1 MKSGRVIT
9 IATLLAIAAGT
20 MATYTWAAGRT
31 RGGVDPSNFTDP
43 VANPYFP
50 LESGTVLI
58 LKGSEGGEAL
68 RERVR
73 ITAEHRTIE
82 GVSTVVVHDVIR
94 SHGALV
100 EKTIDW
106 YAADNDGNV
115 WYFGEDTA
123 TYDADG
129 NVESTEG
136 TWRAGVDGAVA
147 GIIMPANPRPTDAYR
162 QEFYVGHA
170 EDQGWIVQ
178 RGAKVS
184 VPYGDLDK
192 VVRSFEWTRLEPGV
206 MAQKFYAPGL
216 GIVLEKDVAGGNELL
231 SLVKV
236 IHG

>member
-20 MATYTWAAGRT
+20 MATYTWAAGRAP
-31 RGGVDPSNFTDP
+31 GGVDPSNFTDP
-43 VANPYFP
+43 VANTYFP
-50 LESGTVLI
+50 LEPGTVLI

-73 ITAEHRTIE
+73 ITAEHRMIE

-129 NVESTEG
+129 NVQSTEG
-136 TWRAGVDGAVA
+136 TWLAGFDGAVA
-147 GIIMPANPRPTDAYR
+147 GIIMPADPRPTDAYR

-184 VPYGDLDK
+184 VPYGDLNE

-216 GIVLEKDVAGGNELL
+216 GIVLEMDVAGGNELL

-236 IHG
+236 IKT

>member
-9 IATLLAIAAGT
+9 IATLLAIAAST
-20 MATYTWAAGRT
+20 MATYTWAAGPAP
-31 RGGVDPSNFTDP
+31 GGVDPSNFTDP
-43 VANPYFP
+43 VANTYFP
-50 LESGTVLI
+50 LESGTALI
-58 LKGSEGGEAL
+58 LEGSEDGEAL

-73 ITAEHRTIE
+73 ITAEHRMIE

-94 SHGALV
+94 SHGVLV

-129 NVESTEG
+129 NVQSTEG
-136 TWRAGVDGAVA
+136 TWLAGVDGAVA

-206 MAQKFYAPGL
+206 MALKFYAPGL